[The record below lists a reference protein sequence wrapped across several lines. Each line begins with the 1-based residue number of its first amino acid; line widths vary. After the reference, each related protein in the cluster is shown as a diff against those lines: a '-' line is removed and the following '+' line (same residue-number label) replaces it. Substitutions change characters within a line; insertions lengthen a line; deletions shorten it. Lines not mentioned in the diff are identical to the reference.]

1 MQTPSIPLFQPLRH
15 QRFRQLWFANAA
27 ANLGTWTQTCAA
39 AWTLASLADSS
50 LVVALMPSAMYGPI
64 FLFSL
69 AAGLAADSFHRGRL
83 LLLTSGVRMAAA
95 AAMAIA
101 VAGGY
106 ASAGTVLLLT
116 FALGCGNAFSLP
128 AWQAA
133 TSSLVAHEEI
143 GAAARLNNLSYNL
156 SALLGPSLAGILIE
170 PLGAAPLFMANA
182 LSFSGMLWICW
193 RWSRESRPGR
203 ASPPAPAQLTEGGAK
218 AADAAHHA
226 PFGWQAFR
234 VGIQSAWAARAY
246 RRLLI
251 QSGAIFFA
259 SVAYTALLPLIV
271 RDTLRMDGGAY
282 GTLMGTMGAG
292 AVLSA
297 LLTGRL
303 RSRFAPARLLAGA
316 LALFGTV
323 QMVLPFLRAWPLAL
337 LAALAAGL
345 AWSLIVT
352 TLNGQAQSAFPEAL
366 RARTLSLFILAVA
379 GAQAAGAAFWGTLY
393 ESAGQAIALPCA
405 GAMLLA
411 CAILSFHLDIKEL

>member
-1 MQTPSIPLFQPLRH
+1 MQAQSVSLFQPLRH

-39 AWTLASLADSS
+39 AWTLASLSDSA
-50 LVVALMPSAMYGPI
+50 LAVALMPSAMYAPL

-83 LLLTSGVRMAAA
+83 LLIMSGVRMAAA
-95 AAMAIA
+95 AAMAFA
-101 VAGGY
+101 VMTGHAD
-106 ASAGTVLLLT
+106 ATIVLLLT

-133 TSSLVAHEEI
+133 TSTLVTHEEI

-156 SALLGPSLAGILIE
+156 SALLGPWLAGMLIE
-170 PLGAAPLFMANA
+170 PLGAAPLFLANA
-182 LSFSGMLWICW
+182 LSLSAMLWTCW
-193 RWSRESRPGR
+193 RWSRASDESR
-203 ASPPAPAQLTEGGAK
+203 ATPAAPTQP
-218 AADAAHHA
+218 AADTHRRSSFSWAAFQLGIHSA
-226 PFGWQAFR
+226 WQAR
-234 VGIQSAWAARAY
+234 SY

-251 QSGAIFFA
+251 QSSAIFFA
-259 SVAYTALLPLIV
+259 SVAYTALLPLFV
-271 RDTLRMDGGAY
+271 RDTLRMEGSAY
-282 GTLMGTMGAG
+282 GMLMGAMGAG

-303 RSRFAPARLLAGA
+303 RAWLPAAWLLAGA
-316 LALFGTV
+316 LALFGA
-323 QMVLPFLRAWPLAL
+323 VLILLPLLRLWPLPL

-366 RARTLSLFILAVA
+366 RARTLSVYILAVA
-379 GAQAAGAAFWGTLY
+379 GAQAAGAAFWGMLHEY
-393 ESAGQAIALPCA
+393 VSLAITLPCA

-411 CAILSFHLDIKEL
+411 CAIVSFHLNIKEL

>member
-1 MQTPSIPLFQPLRH
+1 MQTPSVPLFQPLRH
-15 QRFRQLWFANAA
+15 QRFRQLWLANAA

-39 AWTLASLADSS
+39 AWTLASFADASLA
-50 LVVALMPSAMYGPI
+50 VALMPSAMYAPI

-83 LLLTSGVRMAAA
+83 LLAMSAFRMVAAT
-95 AAMAIA
+95 AMALA

-106 ASAGTVLLLT
+106 ASATTVLLLT

-133 TSSLVAHEEI
+133 TSSLVEHEEI

-156 SALLGPSLAGILIE
+156 SALLGPSLAGMLIE

-193 RWSRESRPGR
+193 RWSRESRDERARPAGR
-203 ASPPAPAQLTEGGAK
+203 TQPAP
-218 AADAAHHA
+218 DATRR
-226 PFGWQAFR
+226 PAFSWATFR
-234 VGIQSAWAARAY
+234 HGLHSAWESRAY

-259 SVAYTALLPLIV
+259 SVACTALLPLFV
-271 RDTLRMDGGAY
+271 RDGLRMAGSAY

-297 LLTGRL
+297 LLTGHL
-303 RSRFAPARLLAGA
+303 RARIAPAWLLAGA
-316 LALFGTV
+316 LALFGA
-323 QMVLPFLRAWPLAL
+323 VLILLPLLRSWSL
-337 LAALAAGL
+337 LLTSALAAGL

-366 RARTLSLFILAVA
+366 RARTLSVYILAVA
-379 GAQAAGAAFWGTLY
+379 GAQAAGAAFWGALY
-393 ESAGQAIALPCA
+393 EYAGLAITLPCA

-411 CAILSFHLDIKEL
+411 CAVFSFHLKIKEL

>member
-1 MQTPSIPLFQPLRH
+1 MQAQSVSLLQPLRH

-39 AWTLASLADSS
+39 AWTLASLSNSA
-50 LVVALMPSAMYGPI
+50 LAVALMPSAMYAPL

-83 LLLTSGVRMAAA
+83 LLIMSGVRMAAA
-95 AAMAIA
+95 AAMAFA
-101 VAGGY
+101 VMAGH
-106 ASAGTVLLLT
+106 ADAAIVLLLT

-133 TSSLVAHEEI
+133 TSTLVAHEEI

-156 SALLGPSLAGILIE
+156 SALLGPWLAGMLIE
-170 PLGAAPLFMANA
+170 PLGAAPLFLANA
-182 LSFSGMLWICW
+182 LSLSAMLWTCW
-193 RWSRESRPGR
+193 RWSR
-203 ASPPAPAQLTEGGAK
+203 ASDEAPATPAGPAQS
-218 AADAAHHA
+218 AADTPRRSSFSWAAFRLGIHSA
-226 PFGWQAFR
+226 WQAR
-234 VGIQSAWAARAY
+234 SY

-259 SVAYTALLPLIV
+259 SVAYTALLPLFV
-271 RDTLRMDGGAY
+271 RDTLRMEGSAY
-282 GTLMGTMGAG
+282 GMQMGAMGAG

-303 RSRFAPARLLAGA
+303 RAWLPAAWLLAGA

-323 QMVLPFLRAWPLAL
+323 LILLPLLRLWPLPL
-337 LAALAAGL
+337 LSALAAGM

-366 RARTLSLFILAVA
+366 RARTLSVYILAVA
-379 GAQAAGAAFWGTLY
+379 GAQAAGAAFWGLLY
-393 ESAGQAIALPCA
+393 ECLGLAITLPCA
-405 GAMLLA
+405 GAMLLV
-411 CAILSFHLDIKEL
+411 CAIVSFHLNIKEL